1 MLWILAALIGCYAI
15 FVFAPAVVA
24 VCTIFRAKPGDPLE
38 RLIAPDGQFARFA
51 DRMLKARSRLSALQK
66 AHVSI
71 SARDGVTLSGDYYD
85 LGSGRT
91 AIFVHGYR
99 TDPEVNFVVQA
110 DVFARRGYNLL
121 IIRQRGHGDGSR
133 AHCGLGLN
141 EQHDVAAWNEWA
153 LGQKGVAETVIYGVS
168 MGAAAIGFAAC
179 DLDPKKTRALVLDCG
194 FRSPYEQIRLDC
206 KRRNVPGF
214 LIMPPIRLLAKL
226 FLRLS
231 IKKRTDD
238 VLKRTTIPCFFLHGT
253 ADETVPYET
262 GREVYEACG
271 AKKAFYTAEG
281 AGHAEAFVSD
291 PERAEAALFAFLEQ
305 LIEPYKK
312 GY

>member
-1 MLWILAALIGCYAI
+1 MLWIPAALIGCYAI

-51 DRMLKARSRLSALQK
+51 DRMLAARDRLSAHQK

-71 SARDGVTLSGDYYD
+71 PTRDGVALSGDYYD
-85 LGSGRT
+85 LGSDRT
-91 AIFVHGYR
+91 AILVHGYR

-110 DVFARRGYNLL
+110 DVFARRGYNVL
-121 IIRQRGHGDGSR
+121 IIRQRGHGDGSCAR
-133 AHCGLGLN
+133 CGLGLY
-141 EQHDVAAWNEWA
+141 EQYDVAAWNEWA

-226 FLRLS
+226 FLRLD
-231 IKKRTDD
+231 IKRRTDN

-271 AKKAFYTAEG
+271 ARKAFFTAEG

-291 PERAEAALFAFLEQ
+291 PERAEAALFAFLDSQ
-305 LIEPYKK
+305 SNLKK